1 MAPYRGDCVAAER
14 AEVAIPLLV
23 NARCCIAQSEEQEEK
38 RRRDPRNP
46 PIKDDKLN
54 SAPEQVGGL

>member
-54 SAPEQVGGL
+54 